1 MSEEAKEYNFSNM
14 LVPVRHPDDVN
25 RVTDLSSILAEGGR
39 IVYLTVIKEGNFL
52 EMQRD
57 WRKSSKVLEKDRG
70 RTTARGT
77 KIIPKVT
84 YSDSVWKGILDQA
97 EEEDSD
103 LIILG
108 WNGDINFRSL
118 RQKTP
123 VERVFTHSNRDV
135 IVFKNQGD
143 GVKNIDKILFPVG
156 YKNYDYSKR
165 LSITSKIIRET
176 GAECVLAHV
185 VQEDE
190 TSEEVDEILER
201 PKAFMKELGVECE
214 TKKIENPDVLEALI
228 EESKDYD
235 LMMVGPTREYVLSRY
250 LFGWMTDELV
260 NNAECSALIFKEKEN
275 KWKAWA
281 KGVISGMKKEF
292 KSLFTE

>member
-1 MSEEAKEYNFSNM
+1 LSEETKEYNYKNM

-25 RVTDLSSILAEGGR
+25 RVTDLSSILADGGR

-57 WRKSSKVLEKDRG
+57 WRKSSKVLEKDRS
-70 RTTARGT
+70 RTIARGT
-77 KIIPKVT
+77 KIIPKVH
-84 YSDSVWKGILDQA
+84 YSDSVWEGILDQA

-108 WNGDINFRSL
+108 WNGKINFRSL

-123 VERVFTHSNRDV
+123 VERVFTRSNRDV
-135 IVFKNQGD
+135 IAFKNQGSGIKD
-143 GVKNIDKILFPVG
+143 MDKILFPVG
-156 YKNYDYSKR
+156 YKKYDYKKR
-165 LSITSKIIRET
+165 LSITAKIMRET
-176 GAECVLAHV
+176 GAECSLVHV
-185 VQEDE
+185 VQEEE
-190 TSEEVDEILER
+190 TSEEIDDILER
-201 PKAFMKELGVECE
+201 PKDYMEEIGVECE
-214 TKKIENPDVLEALI
+214 TKRIEGPSILEALI

-260 NNAECSALIFKEKEN
+260 NNADCSALVFKEKEN
-275 KWKAWA
+275 KWKAWV
-281 KGVISGMKKEF
+281 KGVISGMRKEF
-292 KSLFTE
+292 KNLFTD